1 MALYVEG
8 AGLPIV
14 LLQGGPGF
22 TSRSVAP
29 IVDLLQDQFRV
40 IRFEQAGWTVDGLL
54 NQMDGVRAELG
65 EENWFVLGHSWGA
78 AIASLYAAAH
88 PERVRGL
95 VLANPLEISSGFFEP
110 AEEGLSAGIEPFAE
124 DHDPDVADMLW
135 EDLESTCPDA
145 RGEGYDLTP
154 FVRRITAPALVL
166 LGERDA
172 IDRRSGK
179 LWAELANADVVSLAD
194 AGHWPF
200 LERPEAFRRAVT
212 EFLMTHAGVR
222 AAVAAA

>member
-1 MALYVEG
+1 VALYVEG
-8 AGLPIV
+8 SGLPIV

-29 IVDLLQDQFRV
+29 IVDLLRDQFRV
-40 IRFEQAGWTVDGLL
+40 IRFEHAGWTVDGLL
-54 NQMDGVRAELG
+54 DHMDAVRASVG
-65 EENWFVLGHSWGA
+65 EESWFVLGHSWGA

-110 AEEGLSAGIEPFAE
+110 ADDTLFGGIEPFAE
-124 DHDPDVADMLW
+124 EHDPDVADMLW

-154 FVRRITAPALVL
+154 FVRRIAAPALVL
-166 LGERDA
+166 LGGRDA

-179 LWAELANADVVSLAD
+179 LWAELANAQVVSLAD

-200 LERPEAFRRAVT
+200 LERPEEFRRAVT
-212 EFLMTHAGVR
+212 EFLMTHAGR
-222 AAVAAA
+222 RAVAAA

>member
-1 MALYVEG
+1 M
-8 AGLPIV
+8 
-14 LLQGGPGF
+14 

-40 IRFEQAGWTVDGLL
+40 IRFEHAGWTVGGLL
-54 NQMDGVRAELG
+54 NQMDAVREELG
-65 EENWFVLGHSWGA
+65 EESWFVLGHSWGA

-110 AEEGLSAGIEPFAE
+110 VNDMVSGANEPFSE
-124 DHDPDVADMLW
+124 EHDPDVADMLW
-135 EDLESTCPDA
+135 EDLENTCPDA
-145 RGEGYDLTP
+145 GGEGYDLTP
-154 FVRRITAPALVL
+154 FVRRIAAPALVL

-179 LWAELANADVVSLAD
+179 LWGELANAEVVSLSD

-212 EFLMTHAGVR
+212 EFLMAHCRER
-222 AAVAAA
+222 AEAAA

>member
-1 MALYVEG
+1 
-8 AGLPIV
+8 LPIV

-22 TSRSVAP
+22 ASRSVAP

-40 IRFEQAGWTVDGLL
+40 IRFEHAGWTVDGLL
-54 NQMDGVRAELG
+54 DQMDGVRAGLG
-65 EENWFVLGHSWGA
+65 EESWFVLGHSWGA

-110 AEEGLSAGIEPFAE
+110 ADDALTGGIEPFAE
-124 DHDPDVADMLW
+124 EHDPDVADMLW

-179 LWAELANADVVSLAD
+179 LWAELTNAQVVSLAD

-200 LERPEAFRRAVT
+200 LERPEDFRRAVT
-212 EFLMTHAGVR
+212 EFLVTHAGVR